1 MSGDR
6 TCDRMRFP
14 ASLRRH
20 GMRRH
25 MGGAALV
32 ELVVIGVPII
42 MFLTLGMVQLIL
54 IGHARVTL
62 NYASLLAARQGAV
75 HHAKV
80 KPMRNGL
87 AAGLAPMFGSQAAA
101 DLNRTGGA
109 EPVTYAL
116 PSGDGYRALTAPQ
129 GEDWWHPANPIRQQ
143 ARSVA
148 SQTPGGDSDA
158 AENVTKKSVD
168 LAYQDIKDFAHIAIL
183 NPTVEAFEDFAR
195 PIRLY
200 DGEAG
205 IPNAGL
211 YRMSGASTRKITVRV
226 CTPVA
231 TPTVKDPQA
240 PLQIE
245 VPSKDELKSAL
256 LGGVASD
263 AWGGGQFD
271 DGADVSHISVS
282 EAFRER
288 ISNMIDQANL
298 DNPLSAIALYNKI
311 KEQADAFVQKYKGKI
326 PYWQIGQVQSVA
338 ASADILATATS
349 GAARP
354 SEADLREAV
363 GPTGTPGGHYLD
375 LGSSGMQDAW
385 DVWTCGDAG
394 NNQSGLRCEGG
405 DSTSD
410 SLWGAISDAYE
421 SPTDEINYT
430 DLANKIEKISG
441 KFDANHGADG
451 GGGLSVEQEGFVEHV
466 TSLFDILGKPRDLG
480 PYRNEEVCSMKT
492 IGASAQPAVGA
503 ASGVNIQD
511 ANLLKIQV
519 LYGYKLVVPFVGP
532 VLVDLMRLA
541 GYDPSHGL
549 APDVVQRIYDNDR
562 IPLTATAIVRMQTPA
577 YKNAAMLSRGSSF
590 FID

>member
-6 TCDRMRFP
+6 THDRMRFP
-14 ASLRRH
+14 ASLGRQ

-42 MFLTLGMVQLIL
+42 MFLTLGMVQLIM

-62 NYASLLAARQGAV
+62 NYATLLAARQGAV

-80 KPMRNGL
+80 EPMQEGL

-116 PSGDGYRALTAPQ
+116 PSGDGYRALAAPQ
-129 GEDWWHPANPIRQQ
+129 GKDWWHPANPIRKQ

-148 SQTPGGDSDA
+148 SQTPEGNSGA
-158 AENVTKKSVD
+158 AENITKKAEA

-183 NPTVEAFEDFAR
+183 NPTVEAFHDFAR
-195 PIRLY
+195 PLRMY
-200 DGEAG
+200 DGEVG

-226 CTPVA
+226 CKPVA
-231 TPTVKDPQA
+231 TPTVNDLQA
-240 PLQIE
+240 PLRVK
-245 VPSKDELKSAL
+245 VPSKEELKSAL

-271 DGADVSHISVS
+271 AGTDVSHISVS
-282 EAFRER
+282 AAFRER
-288 ISNMIDQANL
+288 IANMIDKANL
-298 DNPLSAIALYNKI
+298 DSPMSAIALYNKI
-311 KEQADAFVQKYKGKI
+311 KAQADAFVQKYKGKI
-326 PYWQIGQVQSVA
+326 PDWQIGQVQSVA
-338 ASADILATATS
+338 ASAEILAQATS

-375 LGSSGMQDAW
+375 LGSDAVRDAW

-394 NNQSGLRCEGG
+394 NNQTGLRCEGG
-405 DSTSD
+405 ESTQD
-410 SLWGAISDAYE
+410 SLWGAISGAYE

-430 DLANKIEKISG
+430 ELANKIEKISS
-441 KFDANHGADG
+441 KFAATHGTG

-466 TSLFDILGKPRDLG
+466 TSLFDILGEPRDLG
-480 PYRNEEVCSMKT
+480 PYRNKKVCSMET
-492 IGASAQPAVGA
+492 IDASAQPAVGA

-519 LYGYKLVVPFVGP
+519 LYGYKLIVPFVGP
-532 VLVDLMRLA
+532 VLVDLMQLA

-549 APDVVQRIYDNDR
+549 APEVVQRIYDNNR
-562 IPLTATAIVRMQTPA
+562 MPLTATAVVRMQSPA

-590 FID
+590 FIN